1 LVAAP
6 FDAVGATLLDL
17 VAHGV
22 GEILRGV
29 GAVHAIAVGV
39 DEAVKVAQAEQAVA
53 AQDREGH
60 GTKSA
65 AADHI
70 GVRFE
75 RGQEGMVGTRGTPAV
90 PALESGPELV
100 VDLIDLGDER
110 VAAGGP
116 LDRFT
121 IEFVELVAQI
131 VLSSGQ
137 LGAPRTEY
145 STA

>member
-29 GAVHAIAVGV
+29 ASVHAVAVRV
-39 DEAVKVAQAEQAVA
+39 DQAVKVAQAEQAVA

-60 GTKSA
+60 GTKPA
-65 AADHI
+65 AGDH
-70 GVRFE
+70 GCVRFE
-75 RGQEGMVGTRGTPAV
+75 RGQEVMVGARGTAAV
-90 PALESGPELV
+90 PALESGPELI
-100 VDLIDLGDER
+100 VDVIDLGDKR

-116 LDRFT
+116 LDRLA
-121 IEFVELVAQI
+121 IEFVELVAQV
-131 VLSSGQ
+131 VLAS
-137 LGAPRTEY
+137 
-145 STA
+145 